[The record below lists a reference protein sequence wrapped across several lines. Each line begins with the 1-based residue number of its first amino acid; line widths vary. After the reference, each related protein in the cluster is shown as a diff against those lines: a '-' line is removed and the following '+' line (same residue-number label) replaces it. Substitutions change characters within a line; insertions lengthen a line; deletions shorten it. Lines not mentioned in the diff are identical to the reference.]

1 MKDIRPQP
9 GAQTEFLSTNADIAI
24 TGGAAFGGKAAKI
37 DTLVPTPNGFKRLG
51 EIENGD
57 KVFAVDGSIATVI
70 RAHPIRFHEESY
82 DVVFDSGE
90 VITVDG
96 EHLWRTMDHI
106 EREQAIRL
114 TDEFREVRRSNRP
127 SRKKDT
133 VVKQQAQDVI
143 TKYNKEKQHIY
154 KEVPIGT
161 VRTTYEIMETLR
173 FRSSRSNHSVELA
186 GSVECEFNEFLIDPY
201 LFGLW
206 LGDGCATHGLIGCLE
221 EDMDIM
227 LKHINHVDIVSE
239 NINTVRYKR
248 SYKTVRF
255 RGFISYLRKN
265 NLINNKH
272 IPIEYLRSSVDQ
284 RLELLRGIMDTDGT
298 CNTDGKCSIGLSNE
312 VLIKDVRHL
321 ICSLGIKCSSISEK
335 KIENCSSSFLVS
347 FTSDSDVFHL
357 PRKASRQKKRNVQ
370 STRRYIADIRKA
382 EPCFMR
388 CIAIDHP
395 SHLYLIGESFI
406 PTHNTFSLLLEA
418 ARHISNPKYQ
428 AIIFRR
434 ESVQITSPGGLRDTS
449 LDIYPHLGG
458 EYRAQPTP
466 RWIFPSGAQITMAH
480 LNSEDQVLAYQGSQM
495 ALICY
500 DELCHF
506 SKFQFFYMLS
516 RARSMSG
523 IKSYIRGTCNPD
535 PDSWVA
541 HFISWWI
548 DPDTGFPIKERRGVL
563 RYMFRVNDE
572 IIWADSKQE
581 LMSQHG
587 CDEMDIMSVTFIS
600 SKATD
605 NPLGLKTDPSYIGRL
620 KALSKVERARLLDG
634 NWLMRAQ
641 AGDYF
646 PRNAVT
652 VIDWLPTD
660 VVKWV
665 RSWDLAATEEGE
677 ARDPDF
683 TVGILIGRRSNG
695 KIVVGDV
702 VRVRRKANEVQSL
715 IKNLAVKDGY
725 DVWQSLPQDPGAAG
739 KAEKESYQRLLQG
752 FTVLTRTINKNKVL
766 IASSGADSPAALWQ
780 RGEVEIVRANWNKDF
795 LDECDAF
802 PTKGVHDDQVDAL
815 SSGIRALPGHSRP
828 DYSNSGLS
836 GRFKEIR
843 TSPNKYKTR

>member
-1 MKDIRPQP
+1 MKDIRPNA
-9 GAQTEFLSTNADIAI
+9 GAQTEFLSTSADIAI
-24 TGGAAFGGKAAKI
+24 TGGAAFGGK
-37 DTLVPTPNGFKRLG
+37 
-51 EIENGD
+51 
-57 KVFAVDGSIATVI
+57 
-70 RAHPIRFHEESY
+70 
-82 DVVFDSGE
+82 
-90 VITVDG
+90 
-96 EHLWRTMDHI
+96 
-106 EREQAIRL
+106 
-114 TDEFREVRRSNRP
+114 
-127 SRKKDT
+127 
-133 VVKQQAQDVI
+133 
-143 TKYNKEKQHIY
+143 
-154 KEVPIGT
+154 
-161 VRTTYEIMETLR
+161 
-173 FRSSRSNHSVELA
+173 
-186 GSVECEFNEFLIDPY
+186 
-201 LFGLW
+201 
-206 LGDGCATHGLIGCLE
+206 
-221 EDMDIM
+221 
-227 LKHINHVDIVSE
+227 
-239 NINTVRYKR
+239 
-248 SYKTVRF
+248 
-255 RGFISYLRKN
+255 
-265 NLINNKH
+265 
-272 IPIEYLRSSVDQ
+272 
-284 RLELLRGIMDTDGT
+284 
-298 CNTDGKCSIGLSNE
+298 
-312 VLIKDVRHL
+312 
-321 ICSLGIKCSSISEK
+321 
-335 KIENCSSSFLVS
+335 
-347 FTSDSDVFHL
+347 
-357 PRKASRQKKRNVQ
+357 
-370 STRRYIADIRKA
+370 
-382 EPCFMR
+382 
-388 CIAIDHP
+388 
-395 SHLYLIGESFI
+395 
-406 PTHNTFSLLLEA
+406 TFSLLLEA

-428 AIIFRR
+428 GIIFRR

-495 ALICY
+495 ALICVEEGTPVLMGDSSYKNIEDIIIGDFVMTLEGSKVITKTFDPRYADCVSVDVFDNNCHYVGNQIHPLDHSILTSDGSWESYCGMYSNDASLLFLILESSVIHDQHISPLIILQKYLFPSQTSSCSKTNLEQQLELLQSFQDRLLNAVICEESTNEESLISKSCDALQDALLLLPLCAQVTLHEQRLQLDRKTLDCRLQLYEDAYALHESLSVDYLSSYSDDFCLCDEQLLDELNSAQYGLPLQDDAVSLDDLCLKKDVKDHIQKYNPDRQFEYDHPYRKERRLASVSVQNGSCFMTPIGKRKVYDLSVEQVNHYITLSRLVNKNCY

-516 RARSMSG
+516 RSRSMSG
-523 IKSYIRGTCNPD
+523 IKPYIRGTCNPD

-548 DPDTGFPIKERRGVL
+548 DPDTGFPIKERRGLL

-581 LMSQHG
+581 LMSQYG
-587 CDEMDIMSVTFIS
+587 CDEVDIMSVTFIS

-646 PRNAVT
+646 PRDAIT

-695 KIVVGDV
+695 KIVIGDV

-766 IASSGADSPAALWQ
+766 VASSGADSPAALWQ

-815 SSGIRALPGHSRP
+815 SSGIRALPGHSKP

-836 GRFKEIR
+836 GRFKPIR
-843 TSPNKYKTR
+843 QSRSR